1 MGIARKSFALNRPT
15 LKKHRALWLVA
26 ALTAAAL
33 VPLYGDPRK
42 SPVTHSEWARMMLR
56 GLEFEE
62 NIASVAN
69 AEDIFDTLAWKDQR
83 NLVGSAYKRGVEVT
97 KRGDFVDTAQEPGEV
112 AYDVPVLQKGD
123 YNVRLRLRGAV
134 DQPFKV
140 EIRRDGA
147 VDAVEIHH
155 PTGSG
160 ADQYASVD
168 LGWIPLQTG
177 NHTISVFLPPA
188 TSLESIQISPPCVS
202 PIEPEN
208 GWRGAALTTAD
219 DLALTLLQALDMEY
233 ELPPADQ
240 PIELRAGDFEVIGPA
255 SVAQGRAGT
264 DDFELRATPAGL
276 HAIVH
281 ADITVPGLY
290 AVSVWTAGGDGQ
302 TWLADACRR
311 SDLCPIPDTAPRW
324 RNILTS
330 RFNVGRHSFSVMLT
344 NGATV
349 GQLRLQ
355 RLKNTSEDYVAA
367 VKRLGFDVGPAGP
380 ITRAKAREA
389 MDWLRER
396 WKAKEAGDRA
406 CFIQPPFARV
416 AGVDSGAG
424 AGQAL
429 ALVIPPGGGPPGG
442 GPPGPPGPPIPPGGG
457 PPPLVPPPPPTD
469 QPPATP
475 VLPVR

>member
-1 MGIARKSFALNRPT
+1 MNRSPF
-15 LKKHRALWLVA
+15 KKNQALWLVA
-26 ALTAAAL
+26 ALTVAAL
-33 VPLYGDPRK
+33 VPLYGDPRR
-42 SPVTHSEWARMMLR
+42 SPVTHSEWARMMMRSLD
-56 GLEFEE
+56 FEE
-62 NIASVAN
+62 NIANVAN
-69 AEDIFDTLAWKDQR
+69 AEEIFDTLAWKDQR
-83 NLVGSAYKRGVEVT
+83 NLVGAAYKRGTGVT

-140 EIRRDGA
+140 EIRRDGE
-147 VDAVEIHH
+147 VDAVETHH
-155 PTGSG
+155 PIGSG

-208 GWRGAALTTAD
+208 GWRGPALTTAD
-219 DLALTLLQALDMEY
+219 DLALTMLQALDLEH

-240 PIELRAGDFEVIGPA
+240 PIDLRAGDFDVIGPD
-255 SVAQGRAGT
+255 SVAKGRAGT
-264 DDFELRATPAGL
+264 DDFELKATPDGL
-276 HAIVH
+276 HAIVY

-290 AVSVWTAGGDGQ
+290 SVSVWTSGGDGQ

-311 SDLCPIPDTAPRW
+311 SDLCPLPNPGARW
-324 RNILTS
+324 RTILTS

-367 VKRLGFDVGPAGP
+367 LKRLGFDVGPAGP

-389 MDWLRER
+389 MEWLRER
-396 WKAKEAGDRA
+396 WKAKQADDRA
-406 CFIQPPFARV
+406 CFILPPFARV
-416 AGVDSGAG
+416 AGAAGGGVSGQLLTLTTPG
-424 AGQAL
+424 
-429 ALVIPPGGGPPGG
+429 GGGPPGG
-442 GPPGPPGPPIPPGGG
+442 GPPPGPPGPPTPPGGG
-457 PPPLVPPPPPTD
+457 PPPVPPPPPPTN

-475 VLPVR
+475 VLPVG